1 MISWLKLHH
10 EVIHDIKLRRFTAQE
25 KWAWIV
31 LLVLASES
39 SDRGIIAADDD
50 DIADACGFTSTQDWL
65 YYRDKLIVKGM
76 LDLTISG
83 VKIANW
89 DKRQYD
95 KPSDKPEAT
104 KERKRKQREK
114 ETEKRA
120 IASRDVTPESRLSH
134 ATEKIREDLEEIRK
148 DLDQTQDP
156 EVRDRK
162 IEIAA
167 DPENPSRVG
176 ELENFDLKEPDP
188 EPTEANWQRS
198 WIRCPIEKQ
207 SPDQASSGSAQV
219 TSSAAAPLVV
229 ENQKHPTAK
238 TDDYY
243 KSGGAT
249 KNKPELPADLEHI
262 WVGLGR
268 LDYLPALVDTCTRYL
283 KSLEKPCSN
292 SNAITYIANRIR
304 DREWTAIELRLQE
317 MAEYAQKRQNSESR
331 VNHPQRPPEG
341 FEGISGAYRHHSD
354 DNAPKA
360 FVDMNP
366 QEQAE
371 YKAAIAAMR
380 SKTAGLEF
388 SSIGEAIAQ
397 AAELG
402 VAS

>member
-1 MISWLKLHH
+1 MKWFKFYSEFKN
-10 EVIHDIKLRRFTAQE
+10 DTKIKRLPIAHRYAF
-25 KWAWIV
+25 II
-31 LLVLASES
+31 LLCLANEGEG
-39 SDRGIIAADDD
+39 DRWGKIRLDDE
-50 DIADACGFTSTQDWL
+50 DIAFELEMEEEDWL
-65 YYRDKLIVKGM
+65 TLKAKFKAKGFINFEQG
-76 LDLTISG
+76 TIT
-83 VKIANW
+83 ICNW
-89 DKRQYD
+89 AKRQER
-95 KPSDKPEAT
+95 KPSDQPASVRERVSKHRANKKEA
-104 KERKRKQREK
+104 
-114 ETEKRA
+114 A
-120 IASRDVTPESRLSH
+120 VTPCNALHVKSN

-188 EPTEANWQRS
+188 EPTEASWQRS
-198 WIRCPIEKQ
+198 WIGCPIEKQ
-207 SPDQASSGSAQV
+207 SPDQASNGSAQV
-219 TSSAAAPLVV
+219 TSSAAAPLAV

-331 VNHPQRPPEG
+331 VNHPQRPPDG
-341 FEGISGAYRHHSD
+341 FEGSSGAYRHHSD